1 MSGGGAP
8 RVIFPGTSHA
18 KQRSVNQVRLSQTI
32 PRGVTPLICES
43 DYARPRTALSFTER
57 RDCISDEMG
66 LGRLRAFDAFHKN
79 HHIELERDFE
89 KRWAEQERL
98 RIWKS
103 NQMQGKIMVKSKEKD
118 RGILESIVNQRNSE
132 RKLLPAHERDSVKI
146 GRKPLPKEDRAIYN
160 ISSRRIFFWG

>member
-1 MSGGGAP
+1 MQAASK
-8 RVIFPGTSHA
+8 RGTLPQTPQIKRRQA
-18 KQRSVNQVRLSQTI
+18 NTLRSSQKIT
-32 PRGVTPLICES
+32 RGVTPLICDS
-43 DYARPRTALSFTER
+43 DHWRPRTSLSYDER

-66 LGRLRAFDAFHKN
+66 LGRLRAFDVFHKN

-103 NQMQGKIMVKSKEKD
+103 NQVQGRILVKSKEKD
-118 RGILESIVNQRNSE
+118 RGILESIVNERNRE
-132 RKLLPAHERDSVKI
+132 RKLLPVHERGTVTV

-160 ISSRRIFFWG
+160 TSTRRVFFWG